1 LGTSSDAKGGGGLNF
16 ANIPQELKDNS
27 QMCLWKY
34 EQRSDK
40 PTKVPYNPKTGGRA
54 QPNNPDT
61 FASYSV
67 TRDAYQRGGYDGI
80 GIGIFDDYAAV
91 DIDHCFRNGTLSDM
105 AQYIIQTMDSYTEV
119 SPSGTGIRILFKA
132 PGFSYDKAKYYI
144 KHPRSGL
151 EVYVAGATRKYVTV
165 TGNVLHRKPIAMRN
179 AEIAAVLEAYMKKP
193 QHTAP
198 KQNTDSDRQMGN
210 GEANLDQGL
219 EKDEKLRELWN
230 GLRPNG
236 NESSDDLALMNK
248 LAYWCQ
254 GDPNLMRQAF
264 MSSPYYA
271 QKTAAQKAKC
281 DHRPDYLPATIQKAI
296 DGLQSSAR
304 KDYAASSP
312 QVLGEFP
319 GNTWPH
325 KTDNGKPIKHWE
337 NTKWSCDRTGIRF
350 RFNEMSKE
358 IETEYEPYQKLSF
371 DSIITDLRGR
381 CAVEG
386 YTLTKSD
393 MADHIMRIAE
403 ENAYN
408 PVRDYLNSCLKRW
421 DGKGR
426 ICELFDMFILDP
438 DSEQDPEFLFTLFK
452 KWLITCAKLP
462 FNEGKDAA
470 QGVLVLIGPQ
480 GIGKTRWGAKL
491 LPDPN
496 WGKSGRM
503 IDMRDKDTL
512 IQALQYWVV
521 ELGEYG
527 RNLSAE
533 KSDHYKAFVTESCD
547 IFRAPYA
554 RSAEKY
560 PRTTVFYATT
570 DTDAFL
576 KDDAGE
582 RRNWTIKLAGI
593 QDKDIDIDQLWG
605 EVAHMA
611 LVEKRPHWL
620 TGEEVRRLN
629 RQNEVY
635 KARSSEYELL
645 FDSFNWDAEKKE
657 WIWLTSTETCRVLNL
672 DSKRVV
678 QIGRALCQMKALGVI
693 KSKNTG
699 CKKYLV
705 PPLKDEWAMRNVR
718 QQVNGYMSQS
728 ITVVK

>member
-1 LGTSSDAKGGGGLNF
+1 MNF
-16 ANIPQELKDNS
+16 ANIPQEIKDDA
-27 QMCLWKY
+27 QICLWKL
-34 EQRSDK
+34 EQRNGK
-40 PTKVPYNPKTGGRA
+40 PTKVPYNPRTGGRA
-54 QPNNPDT
+54 QPNKADT
-61 FASYSV
+61 FSSYNV
-67 TRDAYQRGGYDGI
+67 AVEAYRRGGYDGI
-80 GIGIFDDYAAV
+80 GLGIFGDYAAV
-91 DIDHCFRNGTLSDM
+91 DIDHCIQDSVLSDM
-105 AQYIIQTMDSYTEV
+105 AQHIIREMDSYTEI

-132 PGFSYDKAKYYI
+132 PGYVYDKARYYI

-151 EVYVAGATRKYVTV
+151 EVYIAGSTKKYVTV
-165 TGNVLHRKPIAMRN
+165 TGNVLHRKPIAIRN
-179 AEIAAVLEAYMKKP
+179 AEIAAVLEAHMKRS

-198 KQNTDSDRQMGN
+198 KQNTDSNCQTWN
-210 GEANLDQGL
+210 GEANLDHGL
-219 EKDEKLRELWN
+219 LKDDKLRELWN

-254 GDPNLMRQAF
+254 GDSNLMRQAF

-271 QKTAAQKAKC
+271 QKDAAHKAKC
-281 DHRPDYLPATIQKAI
+281 DRPDYLPATIQKAI
-296 DGLQSSAR
+296 DSLRSNAR
-304 KDYAASSP
+304 EHYSPSCP
-312 QVLGEFP
+312 QVMGDFP
-319 GNTWPH
+319 GEAWPH

-337 NTKWSCDRTGIRF
+337 NTKWLCDRTGIRF

-358 IETEYEPYQKLSF
+358 IETAYDPYQKLSF

-381 CAVEG
+381 CAKEG
-386 YTLTKSD
+386 YNLNKTD
-393 MADHIMRIAE
+393 MGDHIMRIAE
-403 ENAYN
+403 EDAYH
-408 PVRDYLNSCLKRW
+408 PVRDYLNRCLERW
-421 DGKGR
+421 DGKSR
-426 ICELFDMFILDP
+426 IRALFDMFILDP
-438 DSEQDPEFLFTLFK
+438 DSEQDPEFVFTLFE

-496 WGKSGRM
+496 WGKSGHM
-503 IDMRDKDTL
+503 IDLRDKDTQ
-512 IQALQYWVV
+512 IQALQYWIV

-527 RNLSAE
+527 RNLTAE
-533 KSDHYKAFVTESCD
+533 KSDHYKAFVTESRD

-554 RSAEKY
+554 RSAEKH

-593 QDKDIDIDQLWG
+593 RDEDIDIDQLWG
-605 EVAHMA
+605 EVSHMA

-635 KARSSEYELL
+635 KARSSEYEFL
-645 FDSFNWDAEKKE
+645 FDSFNWDAEKKD
-657 WIWLTSTETCRVLNL
+657 WICLTSTETCRVLNL

-678 QIGRALCQMKALGVI
+678 QIGRALCQMKALGVT